1 MAFGKH
7 LLALVVAAVIAHTA
21 AAPAAAATTAPIAA
35 PGIPIYQ
42 VVDGSSTRCT
52 LGYTARN
59 AEGQRLAV
67 TAGHCGTLGD
77 TVYDNADRPIG
88 TYIAVQPDDVDTRTY
103 GYSIIQI
110 SPDVA
115 LSAWITPTLAIERHA
130 QARPGDYV
138 CLFGTTSGRRC
149 STVETL
155 TATEGTITG
164 NLSNGGDSGGPVL
177 RMRDRALIGIV
188 IGHNN
193 TQTLFEPVAG
203 IVTQAAANAAIGTA
217 FGPVVDDD
225 YATLP

>member
-1 MAFGKH
+1 MAFGKY
-7 LLALVVAAVIAHTA
+7 LLALV
-21 AAPAAAATTAPIAA
+21 AAAAIAPTAATPADAAATAPIAA

-42 VVDGSSTRCT
+42 DVDGSSTRCT
-52 LGYTARN
+52 LSYTARN

-67 TAGHCGTLGD
+67 TAGHCGTLGEP
-77 TVYDNADRPIG
+77 VYDNADRPIG
-88 TYIAVQPDDVDTRTY
+88 TYVAVQPDDVDSRTY

-110 SPDVA
+110 RPDVA

-149 STVETL
+149 STVETVS
-155 TATEGTITG
+155 ATEGTIVG
-164 NLSNGGDSGGPVL
+164 NLSNGGDSGGPIL
-177 RMRDRALIGIV
+177 RMSDRALVGIV

-193 TQTLFEPVAG
+193 AQTLFEPVAG
-203 IVTQAAANAAIGTA
+203 IVTRAAANADIGTG

>member
-1 MAFGKH
+1 MAFGKALFA
-7 LLALVVAAVIAHTA
+7 LLAAATIPTV
-21 AAPAAAATTAPIAA
+21 AAPAATATTTPVAA

-42 VVDGSSTRCT
+42 MVDGDSTRCT

-67 TAGHCGTLGD
+67 TAGHCGTLGQP
-77 TVYDNADRPIG
+77 VYDNADRPIG
-88 TYIAVQPDDVDTRTY
+88 TYIAVQPDNVNSHTY

-110 SPDVA
+110 RPDVA
-115 LSAWITPTLAIERHA
+115 LSAWITPDLAIERHA

-149 STVETL
+149 STIETL
-155 TATEGTITG
+155 TATAGTISG
-164 NLSNGGDSGGPVL
+164 NLSNGGDSGGPIL

-193 TQTLFEPVAG
+193 AQTLFEPVAG
-203 IVTQAAANAAIGTA
+203 IVTQAAANADIGTA